1 MSTKISIQIDS
12 IDFNKRN
19 NNTFIETESFLL
31 RRNKKLYFI
40 TSHNFLPIKNNIT
53 HNDNKLSICINSKW
67 NELLILSSESIPDKV
82 PVFSKISIKLP
93 NIGSF
98 AYLNNKKFMINQFCF
113 QNYAFLPNYPEVI
126 YIQIKCKKSENF
138 LAGSPLYDSK
148 RKILGIVSFS
158 DENNIYCLPSYY
170 IIKTFDKKNKIEL
183 PNYSGDLTKI
193 NRHLVKDN
201 MIYNPYLGLNIPIS
215 CYFLL
220 ESNRKLEIIVK
231 DADEEYLFEDIEFRE
246 YSNKELILN
255 SRKIIRNKKYVKL
268 TSGTL
273 HLIKK
278 QYPELCQKLFQFISN
293 KNDMS
298 KIFFKVKKNSIS
310 IKY

>member
-12 IDFNKRN
+12 LDFNKRK

-53 HNDNKLSICINSKW
+53 NDDKKLSICINSKW
-67 NELLILSSESIPDKV
+67 NELLILSSECIPDKV
-82 PVFSKISIKLP
+82 QVFSRISVKLP
-93 NIGSF
+93 NIGST
-98 AYLNNKKFMINQFCF
+98 AYLNGKKVMINQFCF
-113 QNYAFLPNYPEVI
+113 QNYAFLPKYPEVV
-126 YIQIKCKKSENF
+126 YLQIKCKNSNNF
-138 LAGSPLYDSK
+138 LAGTPLYDSK

-170 IIKTFDKKNKIEL
+170 IIKTFDKKNRIEL
-183 PNYSGDLTKI
+183 PNYDGELTRI

-201 MIYNPYLGLNIPIS
+201 LVYNPYLGLNIPIS

-220 ESNRKLEIIVK
+220 ESNRKLEIGVK
-231 DADEEYLFEDIEFRE
+231 TNEEELLLSDIDFRE
-246 YSNKELILN
+246 YSDKELILN
-255 SRKIIRNKKYVKL
+255 SRKIIRDKKYLKL

-278 QYPELCQKLFQFISN
+278 QYPELSQKLFQFISC
-293 KNDMS
+293 KTDMS
-298 KIFFKVKKNSIS
+298 RIYFKVKKNSVS